1 MSGWIKIDKT
11 LTESMRFKRVV
22 RALVKSNALCGV
34 TNAADNL
41 AVTWVLGALIQL
53 WMYADTHVRDDDTL
67 AITIDEIDELVNIKG
82 FANAL
87 PADWLQVIDPDQVQL
102 PNFLAHNGSSEKY
115 RRDNARRQSEYRHRH
130 SNSNVTRDVTASNAS
145 NDARPDQRRPEKTRP
160 EKKVPT
166 EPLVAVATPGAEKA
180 DPIQRVFDHWRDIHR
195 KPRAQLDAKRR
206 KLIRGALGAYSEAD
220 LCQAISGY
228 LNSPHHMGQNDRATV
243 YDSIELLLR
252 DAEHI
257 DAGLKFH
264 AEPPRTDLSE
274 KTRRTVAATADWE
287 PPEVRHAAN

>member
-1 MSGWIKIDKT
+1 
-11 LTESMRFKRVV
+11 MRAR
-22 RALVKSNALCGV
+22 
-34 TNAADNL
+34 
-41 AVTWVLGALIQL
+41 
-53 WMYADTHVRDDDTL
+53 
-67 AITIDEIDELVNIKG
+67 NIKPSLFKNELLGVADPLLTIVFEGLWCEADREGRLEDRPLRLRAEILPYRYDADMEKFLAWLATNG
-82 FANAL
+82 FISRYEAKGTKVIQIMKFHDHQRPHVNEVASVL
-87 PADWLQVIDPDQVQL
+87 PAMDDIKHNQGDKSAPPKTQALRSDSPFLIPDS
-102 PNFLAHNGSSEKY
+102 GSLI
-115 RRDNARRQSEYRHRH
+115 
-130 SNSNVTRDVTASNAS
+130 
-145 NDARPDQRRPEKTRP
+145 PDSPSLIP
-160 EKKVPT
+160 VPT
-166 EPLVAVATPGAEKA
+166 EPVAVATGVAPKPPDSKTESV
-180 DPIQRVFDHWRDIHR
+180 QRVFDHWRDIHR

-228 LNSPHHMGQNDRATV
+228 LNSPHHMGQNERATV